1 MKKDYLRDYCTEAF
15 RFYARSGGRSAFI
28 KSIENDII
36 KSKGSGICKP
46 TEAAL
51 IRQEQIIAEHA
62 AELADIDAV
71 SRVINLLD
79 MCEHR
84 SIIKAIEIVYFADCW
99 RDLDRGDIS
108 ARVHRAEIMIPASER
123 VIYKWLGIAR
133 DMFAK
138 ERGLREKNKKKN
150 KSVQ

>member
-36 KSKGSGICKP
+36 RSKGSGVSKP

-62 AELADIDAV
+62 SELADIDAV
-71 SRVINLLD
+71 SKVLVYLD
-79 MCEHR
+79 ICRHR
-84 SIIKAIEIVYFADCW
+84 DIIQAIEIVYYTDCW
-99 RDLDRGDIS
+99 KDLEKGDIS
-108 ARVHRAEIMIPASER
+108 ARVHKAELTIPASTNT
-123 VIYKWLGIAR
+123 IYRWLRQAR

-138 ERGLREKNKKKN
+138 ERGLRIRYKHD
-150 KSVQ
+150 SSTT